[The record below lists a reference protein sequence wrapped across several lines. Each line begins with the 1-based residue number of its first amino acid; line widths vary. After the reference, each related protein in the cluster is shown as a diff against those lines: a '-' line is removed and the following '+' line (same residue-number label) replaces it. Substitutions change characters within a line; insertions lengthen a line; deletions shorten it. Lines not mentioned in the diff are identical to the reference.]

1 MSAATTLAPGP
12 SRGFVSDEWLLSGV
26 LEDVISASEGS
37 GALEL
42 HRRAVA
48 LGRRSRGGDAAAA
61 DELAA
66 LVAGLEV
73 RELELLARMLTCWHQ
88 LMNLAEDNDRVRRLR
103 CRELEEAP
111 APRRGSLRHAVTRLA
126 AGGTSAAELH
136 EALARAE
143 VQLVMTA
150 HPTEARRR
158 TTVNKLARIFALLRS
173 LDERLPVPGEHEEAR
188 RRIAA
193 AVQELWAT
201 DELRAVSTT
210 VLDEVMAGLIY
221 FTSTLAQVVP
231 ALYRDL
237 DAAVRESYP
246 DDDVVVP
253 ALLTFGSWMGGDRDG
268 NPNVTPQMTAAALG
282 LMKNACLTHLEQ
294 SVLALAGRVTLST
307 RVAGEPEELR
317 NLLATAG
324 EHNPTL
330 VAFLCERNPEEPYR
344 RLFKLLADRVRATRE
359 GDDGTYHR
367 AEQLVADLRIAENA
381 LCAQQAG
388 FVAADA
394 LRDVVRQVEVFG
406 FHFAQLDVREHADVH
421 RHAIDEILGTLDVQ
435 EGYATLPEAERL
447 AVLAREIADRRPL
460 IPVDVS
466 GFSDST
472 REVVETFRTI
482 RELLTG
488 AHAGAI
494 GAYIVSGTS
503 GPADL
508 LEILLLMKEV
518 GLAQPGG
525 VGAQLR
531 IVPLFESGDTLAA
544 GADTMRTLLEMPVYR
559 AAVDAVG
566 EQEVMV
572 GYSDSNKDVGYVASG
587 WGIYRAQLD
596 IMAVMQEHGVSWQFF
611 HGRGGAVG
619 RGGGPSNVAI
629 LAQPPGTVAGRM
641 KVTEQGEMLSAK
653 FSVTEIAH
661 RELELTT
668 SAVLATTL
676 DRAINGMS
684 PNIAR
689 YEEIVAEMA
698 DCSTQ
703 IYRGLVYGDPAF
715 ADYFHAAT
723 PVREIS
729 RLQLG
734 SRPSKRRESSRIED
748 YRAIPW
754 VFSWTQTRAVLPA
767 WYGLGAALESAR
779 EQHGAHV
786 LQQME
791 REWPFFSALISNAE
805 MACAKADLDIARR
818 YAELYDDVPARER
831 IWSAISDELQ
841 RTVRELRHVRDEER
855 PLDRE
860 PVLQRTIA
868 RRNPFIDPLSFIQLE
883 LLRRLRAAGGEQDD
897 PELVR
902 ASLLTINGI
911 AGGLR
916 NTG

>member
-1 MSAATTLAPGP
+1 MITAPSLETAP
-12 SRGFVSDEWLLSGV
+12 SSGFVSDEALLGSV
-26 LEDVISASEGS
+26 LEEVICATVGEP
-37 GALEL
+37 ALEL

-61 DELAA
+61 DELAS
-66 LVAGLEV
+66 LVAGLDV
-73 RELELLARMLTCWHQ
+73 PQLELLVRMLTCWHQ

-103 CRELEEAP
+103 ARELEHAP
-111 APRRGSLRHAVTRLA
+111 QPRRGSLRDAITRLA

-136 EALARAE
+136 DALDSAE
-143 VQLVMTA
+143 VRLVMTA

-173 LDERLPVPGEHEEAR
+173 VDERLPVPGEQAEVR

-210 VLDEVMAGLIY
+210 VLDEVLAGLVY
-221 FTSTLAQVVP
+221 FTSTLARVVP

-253 ALLTFGSWMGGDRDG
+253 PLLTFGSWMGGDRDG
-268 NPNVTPQMTAAALG
+268 NPNVTPAMTAGALG
-282 LMKNACLTHLEQ
+282 LMKDACLTHLEGVVGELSGRLTLSARVSGEPDELVDLISQ
-294 SVLALAGRVTLST
+294 SEAHAPALARD
-307 RVAGEPEELR
+307 LR
-317 NLLATAG
+317 
-324 EHNPTL
+324 
-330 VAFLCERNPEEPYR
+330 ERNPEEPYR
-344 RLFKLLADRVRATRE
+344 RLFKLLAERVRLTRAGEE
-359 GDDGTYHR
+359 GGYHR
-367 AEQLVADLRIAENA
+367 SQQLVADLRVAERA
-381 LCAQQAG
+381 LRDQRAG

-394 LRDVVRQVEVFG
+394 LRDVIRQVEVFG
-406 FHFAQLDVREHADVH
+406 FHFARLDVRENADVH
-421 RHAIDEILGTLDVQ
+421 RAAIDEILDTLGVH
-435 EGYATLPEAERL
+435 EGYAALSDEERL
-447 AVLAREIADRRPL
+447 AVLAREIANRRPL
-460 IPVDVS
+460 IPVDIG
-466 GFSDST
+466 GFGEAT
-472 REVVETFRTI
+472 REVVETFRTM
-482 RELLTG
+482 RELLEG
-488 AHAGAI
+488 AHAGAL
-494 GAYIVSGTS
+494 GAYIVSNTS
-503 GPADL
+503 APADL
-508 LEILLLMKEV
+508 LEVLLLMKEA
-518 GLAQPGG
+518 GLARAGG
-525 VGAQLR
+525 TGAQLR
-531 IVPLFESGDTLAA
+531 IVPLFESGDTLAMA
-544 GADTMRTLLEMPVYR
+544 SETMRTLLATPVYR
-559 AAVDAVG
+559 AALDACG
-566 EQEVMV
+566 EQEIMV

-587 WGIYRAQLD
+587 WGIYRAQLEVSS
-596 IMAVMQEHGVSWQFF
+596 VMHEHGIPWQFF

-619 RGGGPSNVAI
+619 RGGGPSNTAI
-629 LAQPPGTVAGRM
+629 LAQPPGTVAGRL

-668 SAVLATTL
+668 SAALLTTL
-676 DRAINGMS
+676 DGAISGTMS
-684 PNIAR
+684 ISR
-689 YEEIVAEMA
+689 YEEVVGEMA
-698 DCSTQ
+698 ECSTRV
-703 IYRGLVYGDPAF
+703 YRGLVYGDPDF
-715 ADYFHAAT
+715 AAYFHAAT
-723 PVREIS
+723 PVREIQ

-734 SRPSKRRESSRIED
+734 SRPSKRRESTRIED

-767 WYGLGAALESAR
+767 WYGLGTALEAAR
-779 EQHGAHV
+779 ERHGTAV
-786 LQQME
+786 LREME

-818 YAELYDDVPARER
+818 YAELYDDEPARER
-831 IWSAISDELQ
+831 IWSAISDELR
-841 RTVRELRHVRDEER
+841 RTVRELRRVRDEER

-883 LLRRLRAAGGEQDD
+883 LLRRLRAPGGDPDD
-897 PELVR
+897 PDLVR